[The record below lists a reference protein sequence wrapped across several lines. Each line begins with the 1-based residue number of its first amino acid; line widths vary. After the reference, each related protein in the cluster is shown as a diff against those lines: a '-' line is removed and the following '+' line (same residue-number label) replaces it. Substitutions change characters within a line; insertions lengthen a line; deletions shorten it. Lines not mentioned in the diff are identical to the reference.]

1 MKKIFVFLLLTSVL
15 FVSCKPKEKP
25 ETPAKAVRF
34 TTSSVAVNTKT
45 AYSGTVQDGVEA
57 ILWDNGDEFTV
68 WCNEAS
74 VEGSTQKFADYRV
87 GTDLGSVTSVTG
99 DAGLANTASSPPSGA
114 ETIDHSTL
122 SPE

>member
-74 VEGSTQKFADYRV
+74 VEGST
-87 GTDLGSVTSVTG
+87 
-99 DAGLANTASSPPSGA
+99 
-114 ETIDHSTL
+114 
-122 SPE
+122 